1 MAKNGKQNKKIL
13 IIEDDLP
20 TIEALA
26 FKLSQKGI
34 IASTALN
41 GEEAIERIKR
51 EKYDLILL
59 DLLLPKKSGFEVLKE
74 IKNNGFPKETKIIV
88 LSNLGQQENV
98 KKAMQLGASDYIV
111 KSDININDLAE
122 RIIKE
127 LV

>member
-1 MAKNGKQNKKIL
+1 MGNNETIL

-127 LV
+127 LVWL